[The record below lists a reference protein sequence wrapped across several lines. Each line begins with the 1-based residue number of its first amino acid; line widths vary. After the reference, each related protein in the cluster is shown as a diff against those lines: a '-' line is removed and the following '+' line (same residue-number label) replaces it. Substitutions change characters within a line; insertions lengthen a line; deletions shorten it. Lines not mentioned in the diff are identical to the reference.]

1 MPLILKWF
9 RRSKHSACRVLNCD
23 VARSASVD
31 ERHCVI
37 LLLPAIQERLLAS
50 LFVLLHR
57 LGDLLALGGLATL
70 RLGSLDS
77 SCSAVPALARRRTVR
92 RVGFV
97 GPTILG

>member
-1 MPLILKWF
+1 M
-9 RRSKHSACRVLNCD
+9 
-23 VARSASVD
+23 D
-31 ERHCVI
+31 ERHGVI
-37 LLLPAIQERLLAS
+37 LLLPASQERLLTG
-50 LFVLLHR
+50 LLILLHR

-97 GPTILG
+97 RPTV